1 MKTESRHHWQEAAV
15 MSMLSRLFAAADGA
29 SGKEF
34 DEAFR
39 VRVVGASSASSNT
52 KEEGGDAIIQKSNGR
67 NSKEFYGVVQLNSTP
82 EILVWDLSNIM
93 CNTSIFGVKSSWTS
107 LYFFSIFWMWGLVV
121 PERSITPN
129 VSTLSSLSASSC
141 SVSELKQT
149 HRCRNHPHFPED
161 TTYLWP
167 LVLLVRIELKS
178 LHPYNPD

>member
-1 MKTESRHHWQEAAV
+1 

-82 EILVWDLSNIM
+82 EIEVVYMLFDRN
-93 CNTSIFGVKSSWTS
+93 SI
-107 LYFFSIFWMWGLVV
+107 
-121 PERSITPN
+121 
-129 VSTLSSLSASSC
+129 
-141 SVSELKQT
+141 
-149 HRCRNHPHFPED
+149 
-161 TTYLWP
+161 
-167 LVLLVRIELKS
+167 
-178 LHPYNPD
+178 